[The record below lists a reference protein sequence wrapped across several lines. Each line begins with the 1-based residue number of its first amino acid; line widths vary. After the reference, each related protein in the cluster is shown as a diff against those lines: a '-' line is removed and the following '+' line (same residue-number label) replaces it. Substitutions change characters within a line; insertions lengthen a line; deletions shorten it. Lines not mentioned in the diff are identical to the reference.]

1 MAAGYVFFAAR
12 AIGWLRRPRMTALP
26 NRVSA
31 AVLAA
36 FAVVTVAGAE

>member
-1 MAAGYVFFAAR
+1 MAAGYAFFAAR
-12 AIGWLRRPRMTALP
+12 AVGWLRRPRMTALT
-26 NRVSA
+26 RFGSA